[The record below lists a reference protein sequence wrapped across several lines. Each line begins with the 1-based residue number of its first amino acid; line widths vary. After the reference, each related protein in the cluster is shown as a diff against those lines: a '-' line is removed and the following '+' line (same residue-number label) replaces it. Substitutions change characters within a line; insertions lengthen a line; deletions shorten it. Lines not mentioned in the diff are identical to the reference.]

1 MKLTASIFGAE
12 QTGAAQMKAERRQLV
27 WRFLFSLG
35 AIGGTVAL
43 ATLIAHSIAPM
54 P

>member
-1 MKLTASIFGAE
+1 MKTSHPIFRAE
-12 QTGAAQMKAERRQLV
+12 QTGVVQIKAARRQLV
-27 WRFLFSLG
+27 WRFLFSF
-35 AIGGTVAL
+35 AVIGGTVAL